1 MKGKKE
7 KVRPITGHEGPEV
20 QLYSFFNLGARWG
33 RRDSQGQ
40 AAAALPRERDPVPVI
55 QVAAWNPGQS
65 GRVQKILPSTDF
77 DPQTV

>member
-1 MKGKKE
+1 MP
-7 KVRPITGHEGPEV
+7 VSAQRVCT
-20 QLYSFFNLGARWG
+20 
-33 RRDSQGQ
+33 RRAS
-40 AAAALPRERDPVPVI
+40 AALPRERDPVPVI